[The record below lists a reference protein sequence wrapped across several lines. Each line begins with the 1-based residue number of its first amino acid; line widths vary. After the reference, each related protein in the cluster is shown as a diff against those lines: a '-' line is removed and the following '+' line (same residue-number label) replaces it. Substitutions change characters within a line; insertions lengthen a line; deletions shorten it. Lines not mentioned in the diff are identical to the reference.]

1 MINNR
6 MDGTREIKANTGV
19 KKQAKSWQTEA
30 ALRMLANN
38 LDAAVAENPAELVV
52 YGGIGRAARN
62 WLCFDKI
69 VETLKRLENNETL
82 LIQSLRV

>member
-1 MINNR
+1 

>member
-1 MINNR
+1 
-6 MDGTREIKANTGV
+6 
-19 KKQAKSWQTEA
+19 
-30 ALRMLANN
+30 MLANN
-38 LDAAVAENPAELVV
+38 LDATVAENPAELVV

-82 LIQSLRV
+82 LIQSGKPVGVLKRMSMLLEWLCQLQSGASMVELGDV